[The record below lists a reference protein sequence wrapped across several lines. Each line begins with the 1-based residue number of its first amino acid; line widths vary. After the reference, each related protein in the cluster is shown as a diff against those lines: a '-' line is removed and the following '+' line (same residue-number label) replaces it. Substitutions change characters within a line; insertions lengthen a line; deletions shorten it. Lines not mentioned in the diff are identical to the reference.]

1 MILIDTSALVDS
13 LSGPR
18 RSAGYLRA
26 AISGSERVLL
36 SSVVLY
42 EWLRGPRLPE
52 ELVAQEALFPSG
64 TALEFGPRDAEIAAE
79 LYRTV
84 PHARGREIDLA
95 VASTALLRDAEL
107 WTLNTLDFEDVP
119 GLRLYSPHGAR

>member
-18 RSAGYLRA
+18 RSAGHLRA
-26 AISGSERVLL
+26 AISDGERVLL
-36 SSVVLY
+36 SSLVLF
-42 EWLRGPRLPE
+42 EWLRGPRSPE

-64 TALEFGPRDAEIAAE
+64 TALEFGPRDAEVAAE

-84 PHARGREIDLA
+84 PRARGREIDLA
-95 VASTALLRDAEL
+95 IASSALLRDAEL
-107 WTLNTLDFEDVP
+107 WTLNPPDFEDIP
-119 GLRLYSPHGAR
+119 GLRLYSPPDTR